1 MGRRGRCLLVFAGRN
16 VRSSSSSSYSSFLP
30 SGETRSIT
38 FPGHDTLS
46 LSPFTSPSSGSST
59 TTPPSLFP
67 LVPLPMMMTIIA
79 RDRTREPRHVCA
91 KGIEDGF
98 SFFLF
103 RVSKTMDL
111 GNETR
116 LLYHT
121 FIYYI
126 YYIL

>member
-46 LSPFTSPSSGSST
+46 LSFYIPLQRFVNDDSPFVISSCPPPDDDDDYRERSHTRAAPRVRQGDRGS
-59 TTPPSLFP
+59 
-67 LVPLPMMMTIIA
+67 I
-79 RDRTREPRHVCA
+79 
-91 KGIEDGF
+91 